1 MSSILVLQ
9 RRNDYVKVMSN
20 FIDAPVLD
28 KAYMEMKDILSF
40 DKSMNP
46 TLAVSVKDVLK
57 VNSCFKYRIVERC
70 MVVDINHLS
79 YICFIIF
86 TKVRLD

>member
-9 RRNDYVKVMSN
+9 RRNNYVEVLNN
-20 FIDAPVLD
+20 FINPPVLD
-28 KAYMEMKDILSF
+28 KAYMEMKDKLSF

-46 TLAVSVKDVLK
+46 ALAASVKAVLK
-57 VNSCFKYRIVERC
+57 VNSCFKYRIVEQC
-70 MVVDINHLS
+70 MVVDVNHLS

-86 TKVRLD
+86 TTRR